1 MRSRRILSNISFNSL
16 EFFEYVIND
25 LSSNGF
31 IDWCYWIKHYG
42 DNDDKKDHIHFCFQ
56 PSSTIDTSTFN
67 RHFYEFSFVDSDH
80 RAKRPTV
87 KYMPVTSLDDWLLY
101 CKHDRDYLL
110 TKGLERIYFYEWS
123 DFRSTDILAFEHDVS
138 NIDSTKYGRL
148 SILRDGVKS
157 KIPFAELIQQGS
169 LPIAYRAQYEAQYRA
184 LQILDHNRKVAEWEK
199 LDESQSKGLFD

>member
-16 EFFEYVIND
+16 DFFEYTINELFND
-25 LSSNGF
+25 GV
-31 IDWCYWIKHYG
+31 IDWAYWVKHYG

-56 PSSTIDTSTFN
+56 PSSTIDTATFN
-67 RHFYEFSFVDSDH
+67 KRFYEFSFVDTDK

-87 KYMPVTSLDDWLLY
+87 KYMPVVSLDDWLLY

-110 TKGLERIYFYEWS
+110 TKGLERIYFYDWS
-123 DFRSTDILAFEHDVS
+123 DFHTTDTLALEHDIN

-148 SILRDGVKS
+148 SILRDGVKMRV
-157 KIPFAELIQQGS
+157 PFAELIQQGQ

-184 LQILDHNRKVAEWEK
+184 LQYLDKKRKIAEWEK
-199 LDESQSKGLFD
+199 IDDSESEGLF